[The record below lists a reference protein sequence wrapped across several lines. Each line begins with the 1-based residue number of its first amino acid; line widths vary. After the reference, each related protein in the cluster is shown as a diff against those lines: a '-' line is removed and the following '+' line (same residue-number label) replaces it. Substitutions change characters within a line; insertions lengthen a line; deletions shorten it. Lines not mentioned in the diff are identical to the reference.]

1 MALAFESGMQNLV
14 YQMDQGSGRKVI
26 HAALFA
32 LFAFAMAAL
41 YTFTNFQG
49 LRDARAMEEAQLARN
64 FAEHGRLV
72 TQCVRPF
79 AIGRLAARAPDGSAA
94 VRAHPDLLHPP
105 VWPAILAGAFHL
117 VGLPQPGTP
126 TTAYVNGMDY
136 VPVATS
142 HLFTALAA
150 ILVWLLGCKLFDQR
164 VGVLAASAYLL
175 SDLAW
180 RWSLLGSDLAAATF
194 FALGAVYAGLWAAEV
209 PPGAGSETEPESVGR
224 WLVPLVLAAL
234 LAATAF
240 LTRYASGIVALVVV
254 FLHLGASRR
263 RRPWAKAVL
272 FAGLAILP
280 AIPWLARNVALSGQ
294 PFGFVFQQ
302 LLAGTYLFPGD
313 TLARSLAPELPDVGT
328 AFYAVQIKAIQNL
341 RTFFGQGFG
350 FGGGGLVLALF
361 GAMYLHRFVRQAS
374 RTLRWCLLPAG
385 LIAILNAAAFGE
397 ESLRALAVFWP
408 LALPYGWAF
417 FLVLL
422 DRLQFEVRAFASAAI
437 TALLLL
443 TTLPL
448 LIQVLPPRSGLP
460 YPPYFHNYIGWVTAM
475 LEPEEC
481 LTTDIPW
488 ATAWYGGRT
497 SIQLPR
503 DIDGF
508 YRIAEQHQRIALA
521 YFTTVTRDK
530 PWVRGLSDPTA
541 PEFTWYQVFA
551 AGKVPGNFPLTHGRF
566 LAGSDQLIL
575 ADRQRW

>member
-64 FAEHGRLV
+64 FAQRGRLV

-79 AIGRLAARAPDGSAA
+79 EIGRLAERSPDGTTA
-94 VRAHPDLLHPP
+94 VREHPDLGHPP
-105 VWPAILAGAFHL
+105 VWPALLAGAFKL
-117 VGLPQPGTP
+117 VGLPEPGTP
-126 TTAYVNGMDY
+126 TTAYVSGMDY
-136 VPVATS
+136 LPVAAS
-142 HLFTALAA
+142 HFFTALAA
-150 ILVWLLGCKLFDQR
+150 ILVWLLGGKLFDQR
-164 VGVLAASAYLL
+164 VGVLAASSFLL
-175 SDLAW
+175 SDLVW
-180 RWSLLGSDLAAATF
+180 RGSLLGSDLSAAVF
-194 FALGAVYAGLWAAEV
+194 FALAAVYAGVWAAEL
-209 PPGAGSETEPESVGR
+209 PPGGGPETEQGPVGR
-224 WLVPLVLAAL
+224 WLIPLGLAAL

-240 LTRYASGIVALVVV
+240 LTRYAVGIAAWIVV
-254 FLHLGASRR
+254 FLHVGVSRR
-263 RRPWAKAVL
+263 RQPWKKAILFAALAVL
-272 FAGLAILP
+272 P
-280 AIPWLARNVALSGQ
+280 VVPWMARNVALCGR
-294 PFGFVFQQ
+294 PCGFVVHD
-302 LLAGTYLFPGD
+302 LLADTTACPADARARYLSG
-313 TLARSLAPELPDVGT
+313 ELPDVAS
-328 AFYAVQIKAIQNL
+328 AFYALQIKAVANL
-341 RTFFGQGFG
+341 RTFFAQGFG
-350 FGGGGLVLALF
+350 LASGGILLALF
-361 GAMYLHRFVRQAS
+361 GAMYLHRFVRHAS

-385 LIAILNAAAFGE
+385 AIAILNAAAFGA
-397 ESLRALAVFWP
+397 ESLRALVVFWP

-422 DRLQFEVRAFASAAI
+422 DRLQFEMRAFASAAI
-437 TALLLL
+437 TAVLLL
-443 TTLPL
+443 TALPL
-448 LIQVLPPRSGLP
+448 LAHVLPPRSGLP
-460 YPPYFHNYIGWVTAM
+460 YPPYFHSYVGWVTAM
-475 LEPEEC
+475 LEPDEC

-497 SIQLPR
+497 SILLPR

-508 YRIAEQHQRIALA
+508 YQIAEKHQRISLA

-541 PEFTWYQVFA
+541 PEYTWYQVFA